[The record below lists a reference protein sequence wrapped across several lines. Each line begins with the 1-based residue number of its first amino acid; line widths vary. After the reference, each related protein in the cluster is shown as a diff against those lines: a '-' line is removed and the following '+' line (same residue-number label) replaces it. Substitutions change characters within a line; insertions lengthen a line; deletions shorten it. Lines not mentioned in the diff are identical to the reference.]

1 MPQTSAPDTSS
12 GLFSS
17 SSVAHT
23 ASHGLR
29 SSALIVDLD
38 PSSSSSVAQEPQGS
52 ALHNQRRNGLIIEL
66 DEEGER
72 GESGGS
78 GYDERYDSDEKETT
92 GNPGDGSGEW
102 AVTLSSQKRKA
113 DGASHRAE
121 NEQPLEVEDLEDQT
135 TDTGSGD
142 GSHQHQSSPPPQQH
156 YLFQKL
162 SDVPTVRDPREIEA
176 VDRALETFRQTP
188 PHRLTTTDKVW
199 QLAAQGGS
207 TLAGEGVE
215 LDRETRER
223 VKETLRKN
231 KLTDKTTL
239 AF

>member
-1 MPQTSAPDTSS
+1 M
-12 GLFSS
+12 
-17 SSVAHT
+17 AHT
-23 ASHGLR
+23 APHGLR

-52 ALHNQRRNGLIIEL
+52 ALHNQPRSSSGGGGGGGERRKGLIIEL
-66 DEEGER
+66 DEGGER

-78 GYDERYDSDEKETT
+78 GYDERYDSDEKETI
-92 GNPGDGSGEW
+92 GNPGDGGGEW

-142 GSHQHQSSPPPQQH
+142 GSHQHQSSPPPQQR

-162 SDVPTVRDPREIEA
+162 SDVPTVRDPGEIEA
-176 VDRALETFRQTP
+176 VDRALEMLRQTP